1 MAGAIGNLRP
11 HRSTTRYAPCQY
23 IHKIKIRK
31 IRLKEKTKVK
41 VEKLPSMVPIKGQ
54 RSRRPKKY
62 FKKGKDE
69 KDKECHHIIFN
80 KKS

>member
-1 MAGAIGNLRP
+1 MAGAVGNPRP
-11 HRSTTRYAPCQY
+11 LRSTTRCAPRHPIQSF
-23 IHKIKIRK
+23 KIRK

-41 VEKLPSMVPIKGQ
+41 VEKLPSMVPVKGQ

-62 FKKGKDE
+62 HKKGKDE

>member
-1 MAGAIGNLRP
+1 MAGAVGNLRP
-11 HRSTTRYAPCQY
+11 HRSTTRCAPCQY
-23 IHKIKIRK
+23 IHKTKIRK

-62 FKKGKDE
+62 HKKGKDE
-69 KDKECHHIIFN
+69 KEIKEIYRKYFVF
-80 KKS
+80 